1 MAHPALFRAEVRFC
15 DDAATP
21 SSDIPTMIVY
31 DTWEKPDGKRRG
43 SSQALRNEMSWKRIL
58 QTLI

>member
-1 MAHPALFRAEVRFC
+1 MAHPALFRDEVRFC

-31 DTWEKPDGKRRG
+31 DTWEKPRWEKAGVK
-43 SSQALRNEMSWKRIL
+43 SSSKE
-58 QTLI
+58 